1 MTKLCLI
8 IACSIMM
15 LCVATSR
22 SVKSNYSDECS
33 LCVNSVTVARKTQCL
48 QSMKCESY
56 HGSRCVNITRTVM
69 QVALDR
75 NFINSTA
82 MDICEEF
89 KYCQDS
95 HYLTA

>member
-8 IACSIMM
+8 IAFSVVM
-15 LCVATSR
+15 LSVATSR
-22 SVKSNYSDECS
+22 SVKKSNYSDDCS

-89 KYCQDS
+89 KYC
-95 HYLTA
+95 HAHNFTH